1 MREKSENT
9 HILIERQLRIYQRE
23 RSAVWQCAFNVDG
36 RWQRTSTN
44 ERELAKAK
52 KTAHDILVKANV
64 KKELN
69 IAPITR
75 KLKDVANVV
84 LKQLEKETKNNTA
97 KPIFKDYISVL
108 NNYIIPIL
116 GKYNVNNISREA
128 LDEYETKLAKKMRKP
143 ATFSTQQTHNAVLNM
158 IFDEAVL
165 QRELLSI

>member
-69 IAPITR
+69 IAAQATR
-75 KLKDVANVV
+75 QAFTGFYGGLATVKAFEAAEKSSASALASSQLGFDVGTLINLDV
-84 LKQLEKETKNNTA
+84 L
-97 KPIFKDYISVL
+97 I
-108 NNYIIPIL
+108 
-116 GKYNVNNISREA
+116 A
-128 LDEYETKLAKKMRKP
+128 LDALFTTR
-143 ATFSTQQTHNAVLNM
+143 ATLYKARYDTILNALRLKAHAAALTDQDLV
-158 IFDEAVL
+158 AVNA
-165 QRELLSI
+165 LLK

>member
-1 MREKSENT
+1 MREKNATT

-44 ERELAKAK
+44 ERELATAK
-52 KTAHDILVKANV
+52 KKAHDILVKANV

-75 KLKDVANVV
+75 KLKDVATVV
-84 LKQLEKETKNNTA
+84 VKQLEKDIKDKTA
-97 KPIFKDYISVL
+97 KPIYKDYISIL
-108 NNYIIPIL
+108 NNYVIPIL

-128 LDEYETKLAKKMRKP
+128 LDEYEKKLAKKMRKP
-143 ATFSTQQTHNAVLNM
+143 ATYSTPW
-158 IFDEAVL
+158 
-165 QRELLSI
+165 S

>member
-116 GKYNVNNISREA
+116 GKY
-128 LDEYETKLAKKMRKP
+128 
-143 ATFSTQQTHNAVLNM
+143 
-158 IFDEAVL
+158 
-165 QRELLSI
+165 

>member
-116 GKYNVNNISREA
+116 GGIPPIS
-128 LDEYETKLAKKMRKP
+128 
-143 ATFSTQQTHNAVLNM
+143 
-158 IFDEAVL
+158 
-165 QRELLSI
+165 